1 MRQVWCKVK
10 KSGQWGRV
18 GRVGKG
24 RGQGNDRNATPEK
37 AESRGGREV
46 NPSVV
51 QCRGEKMARRGRV
64 FGATQCKVNQW
75 TNNQM
80 KQGCGWWSDLLCS
93 LRVVAQW
100 GKEGGDGPTVLVVLC
115 TGQAVDFGGTLAGH
129 FSRLA
134 TSVTVFSPCL
144 KATATC
150 CVVLC
155 CCMVCCGVMS
165 QDARRKR
172 KKRHV
177 ALTLE
182 VTHDGDDDEGV
193 S

>member
-1 MRQVWCKVK
+1 
-10 KSGQWGRV
+10 
-18 GRVGKG
+18 
-24 RGQGNDRNATPEK
+24 
-37 AESRGGREV
+37 
-46 NPSVV
+46 
-51 QCRGEKMARRGRV
+51 MARRGRV

-115 TGQAVDFGGTLAGH
+115 TGQAVDFGGTLADH

-165 QDARRKR
+165 QDAGRKR
-172 KKRHV
+172 KKGTLHSHLKSLMTATMTRGYREDGLDV
-177 ALTLE
+177 ELCCRCRRTGGCRALRELPLSSNPA
-182 VTHDGDDDEGV
+182 VCV
-193 S
+193 RMP

>member
-1 MRQVWCKVK
+1 
-10 KSGQWGRV
+10 
-18 GRVGKG
+18 
-24 RGQGNDRNATPEK
+24 
-37 AESRGGREV
+37 
-46 NPSVV
+46 
-51 QCRGEKMARRGRV
+51 MARRGRV

-93 LRVVAQW
+93 LRAVAQW

-115 TGQAVDFGGTLAGH
+115 TGQAVDFGGDFGGPL
-129 FSRLA
+129 FRLA

-155 CCMVCCGVMS
+155 CCIGVLWCDVS
-165 QDARRKR
+165 RCKKKK
-172 KKRHV
+172 KKRYV